1 MHAKMYRL
9 GIMFTLTIL
18 LSFVTMLVVLSH
30 PSVGTASEVGT
41 DGLPLFSFDRSAVPQ
56 SVMEDASELAE
67 RLLGNS
73 QDKADKFVSQLL
85 AMYSEAKDKD
95 FVIVF
100 SPGGWGRDLLENS
113 PDWESIFAGIK
124 SELESFGYRLL
135 SLEYKRTEESRRG
148 RLQEAAEDLN
158 LYHGKAR
165 YLASSIEFLTKHIPH
180 LRIILAGES
189 TGTITCDEVMAILGD
204 NPQVYS
210 VETGPPFW
218 HRSATSR
225 RALVL
230 TSNGILPDSFSRG
243 DLITIISANLKALF
257 GLSQPA
263 GDNGTILRCI
273 RAPGH
278 EYRWEQAAVYAKITS
293 FLKQNFGMDHD
304 KIGKWS

>member
-1 MHAKMYRL
+1 
-9 GIMFTLTIL
+9 
-18 LSFVTMLVVLSH
+18 
-30 PSVGTASEVGT
+30 
-41 DGLPLFSFDRSAVPQ
+41 
-56 SVMEDASELAE
+56 
-67 RLLGNS
+67 
-73 QDKADKFVSQLL
+73 
-85 AMYSEAKDKD
+85 MYSEAKDKD

-113 PDWESIFAGIK
+113 PDWESIFTGIK

-135 SLEYKRTEESRRG
+135 GLEYKRTEESRRG
-148 RLQEAAEDLN
+148 RLQEVAEDLN

-189 TGTITCDEVMAILGD
+189 TGTVICDEVMAILGD

-218 HRSATSR
+218 HRSATSG

-230 TSNGILPDSFSRG
+230 TSNGIVPDSFSQG
-243 DLITIISANLKALF
+243 NLITIISANLKALF

-263 GDNGTILRCI
+263 GDNGTILKSI

-293 FLKQNFGMDHD
+293 FLKHNFGIEHHEE
-304 KIGKWS
+304 SQ

>member
-9 GIMFTLTIL
+9 GIMFILTIL

-30 PSVGTASEVGT
+30 PSIGIASEVGT

-67 RLLGNS
+67 RLFGDS
-73 QDKADKFVSQLL
+73 QDKADKFVSQVL

-135 SLEYKRTEESRRG
+135 GLEYKRTEESQRG
-148 RLQEAAEDLN
+148 RFEEAMEVLN

-189 TGTITCDEVMAILGD
+189 TGTVICDEVVAILGD

-218 HRSATSR
+218 HRSATSG

-230 TSNGILPDSFSRG
+230 TSNGIVPDSFSRG

-263 GDNGTILRCI
+263 GDNGTILKYI
-273 RAPGH
+273 RASGH
-278 EYRWEQAAVYAKITS
+278 EYRWEQAAVYTKITS
-293 FLKQNFGMDHD
+293 FLKQNFGI
-304 KIGKWS
+304 KSQ